1 MAKGRFVCHLFKGE
15 NIQTY
20 YTRGG
25 IVLKTLIVYASI
37 RHGNT
42 EKIGKEIARSLNAN
56 IINIKEVSL

>member
-20 YTRGG
+20 YTKGG

-37 RHGNT
+37 HHGNT
-42 EKIGKEIARSLNAN
+42 EKIGKEIATQKLSGTTRILVKAF
-56 IINIKEVSL
+56 